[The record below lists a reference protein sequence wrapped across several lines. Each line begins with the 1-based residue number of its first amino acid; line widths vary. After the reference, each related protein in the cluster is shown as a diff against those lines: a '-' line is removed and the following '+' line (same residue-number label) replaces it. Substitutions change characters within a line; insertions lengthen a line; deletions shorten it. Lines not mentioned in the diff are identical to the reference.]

1 MSAVSEVVEKLTPAV
16 ADLVEYLEQSYQPQ
30 ALGFFQQVQHRL
42 IQVDEEDDL
51 LELFMML
58 SMTAFQG
65 WQMDPLGSMMAD
77 RILGYAEQ
85 VAHTFSASD
94 DNVH

>member
-1 MSAVSEVVEKLTPAV
+1 MTPAV
-16 ADLVEYLEQSYQPQ
+16 TDLVDYLEQSYQPQ
-30 ALGFFQQVQHRL
+30 ALAFFQQVQHRL
-42 IQVDEEDDL
+42 AHVDEEDDL

-65 WQMDPLGSMMAD
+65 WQMDPMGSMMAD
-77 RILGYAEQ
+77 RILAYAEQ
-85 VAHTFSASD
+85 VAHTFSASN